1 MNNNILVDEEREYL
15 TDSIYLQEAQ
25 MEIEQEFYRPEIEG
39 QVEIDWNEIK
49 LTNNKTN

>member
-1 MNNNILVDEEREYL
+1 MILEDYERESQK
-15 TDSIYLQEAQ
+15 DSLFLQEAQ

-49 LTNNKTN
+49 LTNNKIN